1 MLQTYACIPRL
12 PHISVFRTPMA
23 ERERERRESPRT
35 PCIGSSRA
43 GAGRCSRP
51 RTPCIG
57 SSDAGA
63 GTGFAPSWLW
73 RLPLLCRPHR
83 SFSACGRSR
92 PPLPR
97 PPSARRPLPRRVP
110 AWQSGL
116 PTVKRLAVILG
127 LNFFL
132 CVRNTLITCY
142 APKVWTNFKLPGP
155 AGSPQGSTGVHRATG
170 WSSAAAGA
178 APHSCCR
185 RTVAETAGPPR
196 GRAGRDGRQWG
207 RPAGDKKCRA
217 DAKLSEPSH
226 SLLGTAARAC
236 GRSPVS
242 RLCPLRLLHHRAPHG
257 LWVPA

>member
-1 MLQTYACIPRL
+1 MSGRRL
-12 PHISVFRTPMA
+12 SVVGR
-23 ERERERRESPRT
+23 
-35 PCIGSSRA
+35 SR
-43 GAGRCSRP
+43 GAS
-51 RTPCIG
+51 
-57 SSDAGA
+57 A
-63 GTGFAPSWLW
+63 GTGVWNGRRPSTVTSS
-73 RLPLLCRPHR
+73 PGAHN
-83 SFSACGRSR
+83 
-92 PPLPR
+92 PPLG
-97 PPSARRPLPRRVP
+97 SAKART
-110 AWQSGL
+110 SGQESCKGAK
-116 PTVKRLAVILG
+116 PDQQKSRILV
-127 LNFFL
+127 LEFFL

-142 APKVWTNFKLPGP
+142 APTVWTNFKLTGP